1 MKNQNDIIVIGVC
14 AFLSIVAALCMF
26 FMKREPI
33 APPAPTA
40 VITSAPTYPT
50 NTAPAMAASL
60 SGGSNAGGSAMGGGF
75 GGGMMGGMGGPPP
88 GVQMMGGRA
97 GGSARGA
104 VGKGGMPGAQGK
116 D

>member
-14 AFLSIVAALCMF
+14 AFLSIVAGLCMF

-50 NTAPAMAASL
+50 NPAPVMAASL
-60 SGGSNAGGSAMGGGF
+60 SGGSNSGAGGGGASPN
-75 GGGMMGGMGGPPP
+75 MGGMGGPPP
-88 GVQMMGGRA
+88 GVGMPPGVGAGRA
-97 GGSARGA
+97 GGSGRSRP
-104 VGKGGMPGAQGK
+104 GMPGMK
-116 D
+116 